1 MAGYTVKPDEL
12 DGAGKSGQA
21 AAGAIRGEL
30 PGFAQEHFT
39 DPISDDAPGQG
50 LYGWKIG
57 SSVNYINDAWHF
69 HLGRLAD
76 SMDGAAG
83 NLITVAAN
91 YRKAEQTGTL
101 ELDGAAAGS
110 AQ

>member
-21 AAGAIRGEL
+21 VAGAIRGEL
-30 PGFAQEHFT
+30 PGYAQEHFS
-39 DPISDDAPGQG
+39 DPVSADAPGQG
-50 LYGWKIG
+50 MYGWKIG
-57 SSVNYINDAWHF
+57 DAANYCSDAWHY
-69 HLGRLAD
+69 HLERLAGQLD
-76 SMDGAAG
+76 SAAG
-83 NLITVAAN
+83 NLVTTGAN

-101 ELDGAAAGS
+101 ELDGAAGG